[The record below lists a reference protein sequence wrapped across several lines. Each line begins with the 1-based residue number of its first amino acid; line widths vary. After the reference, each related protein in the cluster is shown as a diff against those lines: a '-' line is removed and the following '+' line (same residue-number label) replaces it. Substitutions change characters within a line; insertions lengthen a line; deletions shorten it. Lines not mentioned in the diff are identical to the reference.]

1 MSAIAHILIV
11 GGNTVSG
18 SDQSDS
24 AILAKLREQ
33 GCVIDVGHDAA
44 AVINAE
50 LVVISTAVK
59 PGNVELDAA
68 IALGIYSYSQRT
80 ENLSEDESIFLDK
93 SGDEDGCSGSKQ
105 HAHGSEQSECRP
117 ETL

>member
-1 MSAIAHILIV
+1 MVPDLSQPQRIHIVAIGGAAMSAIAHILIV

-59 PGNVELDAA
+59 PSSRSA
-68 IALGIYSYSQRT
+68 R
-80 ENLSEDESIFLDK
+80 
-93 SGDEDGCSGSKQ
+93 
-105 HAHGSEQSECRP
+105 
-117 ETL
+117 